1 MLIEQV
7 TPGPATVQPAAPKPK
22 RRSPTRSV
30 PKPRGAVPKPGSGSS
45 AENGGTTQRPHRFQ
59 PGNATRFKPGN
70 PGRRKGTLN
79 KVTREMSDLA
89 RSLTTGSPAYLA
101 KLKQRLVAGK
111 CHPSVEVALLHY
123 AHGRPPEKIEVSGT
137 EGGAVVYRIIW

>member
-1 MLIEQV
+1 
-7 TPGPATVQPAAPKPK
+7 
-22 RRSPTRSV
+22 
-30 PKPRGAVPKPGSGSS
+30 
-45 AENGGTTQRPHRFQ
+45 
-59 PGNATRFKPGN
+59 
-70 PGRRKGTLN
+70 
-79 KVTREMSDLA
+79 MSDLA